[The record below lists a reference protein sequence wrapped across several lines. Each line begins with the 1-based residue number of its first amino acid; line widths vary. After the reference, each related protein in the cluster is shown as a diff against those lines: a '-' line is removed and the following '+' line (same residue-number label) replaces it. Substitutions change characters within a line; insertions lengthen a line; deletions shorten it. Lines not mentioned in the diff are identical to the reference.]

1 MLGDRALVDA
11 VLEDPESA
19 PITSE
24 EKVLLA
30 FVRAVNSRSHDLRPE
45 ELEPVRAAGWTDEA
59 IYDAVSVC
67 ALFNF
72 YNRWCDGTGVNAMP
86 AEGHAA
92 SGKRLAEFGYA
103 PPG

>member
-1 MLGDRALVDA
+1 
-11 VLEDPESA
+11 
-19 PITSE
+19 
-24 EKVLLA
+24 VLLR
-30 FVRAVNSRSHDLRPE
+30 FVRSVNERSFDLKDE
-45 ELEPVRAAGWTDEA
+45 DVAPVRAAGWSDEA

-86 AEGHAA
+86 AEGHLA

-103 PPG
+103 PPEP

>member
-1 MLGDRALVDA
+1 ML
-11 VLEDPESA
+11 ENPETAGISNA
-19 PITSE
+19 
-24 EKVLLA
+24 EKALLA
-30 FVRAVNSRSHDLRPE
+30 FVRAVNSRSFELRASD
-45 ELEPVRAAGWTDEA
+45 LEPVRAAGWSDEA

-86 AEGHAA
+86 AAGHEA

-103 PPG
+103 PPET

>member
-1 MLGDRALVDA
+1 VLVDA
-11 VLEDPESA
+11 VLEDPETA
-19 PITSE
+19 PITPAE
-24 EKVLLA
+24 RTLLA
-30 FVRAVNSRSHDLRPE
+30 FVRAVNSRSSELSAE

-86 AEGHAA
+86 PEGHLA
-92 SGKRLAEFGYA
+92 SGKRLAQSGYA
-103 PPG
+103 PPEK